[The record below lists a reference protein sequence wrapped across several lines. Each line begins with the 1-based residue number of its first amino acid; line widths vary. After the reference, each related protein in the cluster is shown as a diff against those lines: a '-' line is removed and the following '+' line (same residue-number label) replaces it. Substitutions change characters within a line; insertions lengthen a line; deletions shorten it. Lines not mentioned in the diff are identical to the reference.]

1 MTDESLKLDI
11 AVEKDSRLS
20 ESLKDF
26 NLSDTVGWYTEIY
39 NLDIQPAISVEE
51 VYLILQKES
60 DYKFHHKINS
70 QVFLNVVNLEE
81 AHEYNEFLSLKKFNQ
96 LLKKI
101 YNQCRQQ

>member
-1 MTDESLKLDI
+1 MNFPKILASSIIKEILTDESLKLDI

-51 VYLILQKES
+51 VYLILQK
-60 DYKFHHKINS
+60 KVIIN
-70 QVFLNVVNLEE
+70 FIIRLI
-81 AHEYNEFLSLKKFNQ
+81 AKYF
-96 LLKKI
+96 
-101 YNQCRQQ
+101 